1 VPRNGT
7 AARTAASTTH
17 TQTDTHTVSAEICE
31 LDSRWQL
38 NTCLNW
44 FSRSSYRR
52 LCLQVTA
59 ADPVFLRRYTSLP
72 LQLLLVRLL
81 LLPRDRHTETQT
93 DIHRDTQQRHTS
105 TAWQLGL
112 LPILHTH
119 RHTRTDIHTDRQT
132 DRHRDIH
139 TDTQA
144 EIHSKVG
151 A

>member
-1 VPRNGT
+1 M
-7 AARTAASTTH
+7 
-17 TQTDTHTVSAEICE
+17 
-31 LDSRWQL
+31 

-44 FSRSSYRR
+44 FSRSSNRR
-52 LCLQVTA
+52 LCLQVIA

-93 DIHRDTQQRHTS
+93 DVHRDTQQRHTS

-119 RHTRTDIHTDRQT
+119 TDTHAQTDRQT
-132 DRHRDIH
+132 QRH
-139 TDTQA
+139 TQTHRQRYTA
-144 EIHSKVG
+144 K
-151 A
+151 